1 MEKAPNQTRT
11 DDPFITSEVLY
22 QLSYRSN
29 EIIISKVFCFG
40 NDFFIFLQIEDAFL
54 WTWGWHR
61 PAGGQGAGCRG
72 QKLWSRLGE
81 SLREIFFF

>member
-1 MEKAPNQTRT
+1 
-11 DDPFITSEVLY
+11 
-22 QLSYRSN
+22 
-29 EIIISKVFCFG
+29 
-40 NDFFIFLQIEDAFL
+40 LQIEDAFL

-61 PAGGQGAGCRG
+61 LAGGQGTGCRG